1 MINIKRRPIPDHNP
15 FVNSRLSPLVQ
26 RLYISR
32 GITKLE
38 QIQYKLANLHTAK
51 YLSGIKTAAN
61 IVIDALNDSKKIVIV
76 GDFDADGATATALC
90 LRAIKAFG
98 HTNIDYLVPNRFDF
112 GYGLSVQLIPILKDM
127 NTELIITVDNGISSH
142 EGTQVAIDAGMQVII
157 TDHHL
162 PSETLPYANAIVNP
176 NLNDDEFPSKN
187 LAGVGVVFYL
197 LAEIRSQL
205 NDLNWFVEKDIS
217 VPNLAQW
224 LDIVALGTVADMVG
238 LDDNNRIL
246 VTEGIKRIKA
256 GYTVAGIK
264 ALLKVANKEIQKT
277 NTETFGFVIAPRLN
291 AAGRLEDMSIGIE
304 LLTSDD
310 ENKAFMLAQELDNIN
325 QQRKEIQKDMQKVAD
340 SVVNELDKIKKLP
353 NGICLYHKDWHQGVV
368 GLLASKVKEKTNR
381 PVIAFAPENDT
392 SHILKGSARSIAGFH
407 IRDALVQIETNHP
420 KLMHK
425 FGGHAMAAGLS
436 IDQDN
441 YPRFREVFDQIVNQ
455 TLTEEQRQHTIETD
469 GELDSIDL
477 CLAVSE
483 ELQEHG
489 PWGQNFPAPLFDG
502 WFNIIDKKEVG
513 TGHTKLT
520 LQTQDFSK
528 RIQAIAFGIHPNQFK
543 PEDGKNQLT
552 YKLDINEFRGRRNL
566 QLIVQD
572 IIN

>member
-1 MINIKRRPIPDHNP
+1 MIKIKRRIIPEANAI
-15 FVNSRLSPLVQ
+15 NGIGLSPLIQ
-26 RLYISR
+26 RLYLSR
-32 GITKLE
+32 NIVSPQQIT
-38 QIQYKLANLHTAK
+38 YKLANLLIPQK
-51 YLSGIKTAAN
+51 LLGIKNAAS
-61 IVIDALNDSKKIVIV
+61 IIIDAFVDNKKIVIV

-90 LRAIKAFG
+90 LRAIRAFG
-98 HTNIDYLVPNRFDF
+98 HHNIDYLVPNRFDF
-112 GYGLSVQLIPILKDM
+112 GYGLSSQLIPILKDM
-127 NTELIITVDNGISSH
+127 QAELIITVDNGISSID
-142 EGTQVAIDAGMQVII
+142 GTQAAVDSGMQVII

-162 PSETLPYANAIVNP
+162 PAEILPNANAIVNP
-176 NLNDDEFPSKN
+176 NLNGDEFPSKH

-197 LAEIRSQL
+197 LAEIRRQL
-205 NDLNWFVEKDIS
+205 NDANWFVEKNIPS
-217 VPNLAQW
+217 PNLAQW
-224 LDIVALGTVADMVG
+224 LDIVALGTVADMVA

-246 VTEGIKRIKA
+246 VTEGIKRIKSGA
-256 GYTVAGIK
+256 TVAGIK
-264 ALLKVANKEIQKT
+264 ALLKIADKDIEKT

-304 LLTSDD
+304 LLTTDD
-310 ENKAFMLAQELDNIN
+310 ENKAFMLAQELDSIN
-325 QQRKEIQKDMQKVAD
+325 QQRKEIQKDMQQVAD

-353 NGICLYHKDWHQGVV
+353 HGICLYHKDWHQGVV

-392 SHILKGSARSIAGFH
+392 STILKGSARSISGFH
-407 IRDALVQIETNHP
+407 IRDALVNIETNHP
-420 KLMHK
+420 KLMLK

-436 IDQDN
+436 LEQDN
-441 YPRFREVFDQIVNQ
+441 YSQFREIFNKTVNDS
-455 TLTEEQRQHTIETD
+455 LTEEQRLHTIETD

-477 CLAVSE
+477 CLAIAE

-502 WFNIIDKKEVG
+502 WFNIMDKKEVG

-528 RIQAIAFGIHPNQFK
+528 RIDAIAFGIHPNNFK
-543 PEDGKNQLT
+543 QEGDKNQLT
-552 YKLDINEFRGRRNL
+552 YKLDINEFRGRKRL
-566 QLIVQD
+566 QLIVQN